1 MGERAACE
9 AKVFLLTMMNSS
21 LEHLPDAKRREL
33 ARAVEILREEFE
45 DALREGTAEFKKKGR
60 ILKVILFGSYAR
72 GDWVDELH
80 TAKGY
85 RSDYDLLVIV
95 NNRKLTDFATYW
107 NNAADRLLSDRTL
120 KGMQVSFIVHSRRE
134 VNTELRDGRD
144 FYCDIRK
151 EGIVLYELDS
161 EPLAEPQPMS
171 IEEQFKVAR
180 GHYGNRYSVSLG
192 FLDTANYSLSKGRS
206 NEAAFLLHQAIEH
219 AYSTVLLTLK
229 NYGPPSHNLR
239 FLRGLGEELDR
250 RLTEAWP
257 RDQHR
262 YVAWFN
268 SINEAYVKARYS
280 KHYQISEEA
289 LAFLVERTAV
299 LHDLVKTVCE
309 DHLAS
314 LASEIV
320 KRDPN

>member
-1 MGERAACE
+1 
-9 AKVFLLTMMNSS
+9 MMNSS

-45 DALREGTAEFKKKGR
+45 DALKEGTAEFKKKGR

-95 NNRKLTDFATYW
+95 NNRKLTDFAAYW
-107 NNAADRLLSDRTL
+107 NNAADRLLNDRML

-151 EGIVLYELDS
+151 QGIVLYELDS
-161 EPLAEPQPMS
+161 EPLAEPRPMS

-180 GHYGNRYSVSLG
+180 GHYERRLPHAVI
-192 FLDTANYSLSKGRS
+192 FMKGADFYWKEGHT
-206 NEAAFLLHQAIEH
+206 NHAAFELHQAIEH
-219 AYSTVLLTLK
+219 AYSTVLLVLK
-229 NYGPPSHNLR
+229 NYGPPTHNLR
-239 FLRGLGEELDR
+239 SLRGFAEELDR
-250 RLTEAWP
+250 RLADAWP
-257 RDQHR
+257 SEQQR

-268 SINEAYVKARYS
+268 TINEAYVKARYS

-309 DHLAS
+309 DQLAR
-314 LASEIV
+314 LASEIAR
-320 KRDPN
+320 RDQN

>member
-1 MGERAACE
+1 
-9 AKVFLLTMMNSS
+9 MMKSS

-45 DALREGTAEFKKKGR
+45 DALKEGTAEFKKKGR
-60 ILKVILFGSYAR
+60 ILKVILFGSYGR
-72 GDWVDELH
+72 GDWVDEPH

-107 NNAADRLLSDRTL
+107 NNAADRLLNDRML

-161 EPLAEPQPMS
+161 EPLAEPRPIN
-171 IEEQFKVAR
+171 IEQQFKIAHGHFESRFPHALGFLKVAR
-180 GHYGNRYSVSLG
+180 FCISEG
-192 FLDTANYSLSKGRS
+192 DTAL
-206 NEAAFLLHQAIEH
+206 AAFQLHQAIEH
-219 AYSTVLLTLK
+219 AYSTVLLVLK
-229 NYGPPSHNLR
+229 NYGPPTHNLR
-239 FLRGLGEELDR
+239 SLRGLGEELDR

-289 LAFLVERTAV
+289 LAFLIERTGV

-309 DHLAS
+309 DHLAT
-314 LASEIV
+314 LASEIAR
-320 KRDPN
+320 RD